1 MHIREGERERRRAVS
16 HSRLGGK
23 TFSLHTA
30 ACRDLEA
37 RPVPRLREHRFLP
50 SVLSLFRTELSGLP
64 SYLTSSGISRSF
76 HFAKDL
82 HRSRFFFMFVIQR
95 RHIVSLQT
103 HSCLGMMC
111 LQTLESVNTSI
122 FFFHS
127 HLCPVFPALIST
139 SSIVKSNALRFGS
152 HLSCFEGAILD
163 PHMLMAK

>member
-37 RPVPRLREHRFLP
+37 RLVPRLRERRFLP

-82 HRSRFFFMFVIQR
+82 HRSRFFFNVCDPKKTYCLAPNPLMSRNDVFTNSGVCK
-95 RHIVSLQT
+95 HIHLLFPFPSLSSF
-103 HSCLGMMC
+103 SCSYFYFQYC
-111 LQTLESVNTSI
+111 EVQCTTVW
-122 FFFHS
+122 
-127 HLCPVFPALIST
+127 
-139 SSIVKSNALRFGS
+139 
-152 HLSCFEGAILD
+152 
-163 PHMLMAK
+163 